1 MSLFGHD
8 DVITHSGMMMS
19 WLTLMSAAHVLIFT
33 TQIFFYCFESHK
45 KALPFQAHHLRIAS
59 LSYGF

>member
-1 MSLFGHD
+1 MYLFGHD
-8 DVITHSGMMMS
+8 DVITYSGMTMS
-19 WLTLMSAAHVLIFT
+19 WLTLMSAAQVFTFT
-33 TQIFFYCFESHK
+33 TQSFFYCLESHK